1 MQVIESLKM
10 ALYTIFSNKMR
21 TALTILGIVIGIA
34 SVIAMVSLGKGS
46 QVKMENEF
54 KKMGSNRAS
63 IYLMPPEGTEY
74 DESAMFTME
83 DIKLLRN
90 KYGEKFRGI
99 SYRGD
104 LATKY
109 ISGKKEVTVN
119 LTAVNETY
127 SNIDSFKLVAGR
139 FLTAGDVMS
148 SRRVVVLDAK
158 MADEQFATRDI
169 LGKQLTLQYDSGSVS
184 YTIVGLYTKS
194 KSAFEMN
201 SNSFGGYIPISAY
214 MVDTGITAFEEIQ
227 MSLKNQQTISEDIKM
242 FSKVVANRHSGTEA
256 SFYKAYNAQKEMAM
270 MNKFSSSMT
279 LFISV
284 IAGISLVVGG
294 IGIMNIMM
302 VSVSER
308 TREIGIR
315 KAIGATRKDI
325 LSQFLVES
333 SLLTGIGGIVGIA
346 LGAGIA
352 YLAGRFVNITPVIT
366 PGTILMTVVFST
378 AMGVFFGMYPANKA
392 AKLNPIDALRYE

>member
-1 MQVIESLKM
+1 
-10 ALYTIFSNKMR
+10 
-21 TALTILGIVIGIA
+21 
-34 SVIAMVSLGKGS
+34 
-46 QVKMENEF
+46 
-54 KKMGSNRAS
+54 
-63 IYLMPPEGTEY
+63 
-74 DESAMFTME
+74 
-83 DIKLLRN
+83 
-90 KYGEKFRGI
+90 
-99 SYRGD
+99 
-104 LATKY
+104 
-109 ISGKKEVTVN
+109 
-119 LTAVNETY
+119 
-127 SNIDSFKLVAGR
+127 
-139 FLTAGDVMS
+139 
-148 SRRVVVLDAK
+148 
-158 MADEQFATRDI
+158 
-169 LGKQLTLQYDSGSVS
+169 
-184 YTIVGLYTKS
+184 
-194 KSAFEMN
+194 MN